1 MKSQQNRIE
10 LVTRPDPY
18 VIIYF
23 GQELKS
29 NTALGMAAAAMA
41 ISSQFPSAL
50 TSMPP
55 ASQQQP
61 PPVRTH
67 QDKCTAPPPS
77 SSANNNLQQQLNNNG
92 GIQNGITSS
101 AKPGTVT
108 EFVNFW

>member
-50 TSMPP
+50 TMPP
-55 ASQQQP
+55 ASQQ

-77 SSANNNLQQQLNNNG
+77 SSANNNIQQQPNNNG
-92 GIQNGITSS
+92 GIQNGISSS

>member
-1 MKSQQNRIE
+1 M
-10 LVTRPDPY
+10 
-18 VIIYF
+18 
-23 GQELKS
+23 KS

-50 TSMPP
+50 TMPP

-77 SSANNNLQQQLNNNG
+77 SSSANNNIQQQPNNNG
-92 GIQNGITSS
+92 GIQNGISSS

-108 EFVNFW
+108 EFVNFWQIEI

>member
-50 TSMPP
+50 TMPHQ
-55 ASQQQP
+55 ASQQ

-77 SSANNNLQQQLNNNG
+77 SSANNNIQQQPNNNG

-108 EFVNFW
+108 EFVIFW